1 MWMIFLNPQDMECV
15 EKNFLDNLK
24 NRKNI
29 KKVGFYLD
37 LDSFFAIIE
46 MVFFK
51 VEEVDQYENDISA
64 KKKA

>member
-1 MWMIFLNPQDMECV
+1 MEYV

-37 LDSFFAIIE
+37 LDSFFAIIA

>member
-1 MWMIFLNPQDMECV
+1 MECV